1 MSDKCR
7 VWAVTVS
14 QCHSVSSWPGGG
26 MTPPFTL
33 SDFEVQVSGGG
44 HSTSGK
50 LLPDKCS
57 IRQSEVKNSP

>member
-14 QCHSVSSWPGGG
+14 HCHRVSSWPGGG

-33 SDFEVQVSGGG
+33 SDFEVQVSGGAG
-44 HSTSGK
+44 TAQAANYCQINVPLGK
-50 LLPDKCS
+50 
-57 IRQSEVKNSP
+57 VK